1 MIKKSHEGKTNIKQP
16 KEAIILVFLFAFLL
30 VLTFFILILFS
41 KIRIEIF
48 NLKISSISNK
58 HVNNNYKIVI
68 KLCTLYKIPIIKV
81 NLTKNKLEKLKIKEK
96 IKKIDLKVLKNKN
109 DIDKNFLKAIK
120 KVNISIKKIN
130 LRIELGTEN
139 ASLTAFLVCLLSSII
154 SILFSKKVTNY
165 EKQKYIINPIYN
177 NQNIIN
183 MLISGIFEMKMI
195 HIINIIYIL
204 NKNKKEGVKKNERT
218 SNRRPYEYSYE

>member
-41 KIRIEIF
+41 KIRIEIV